1 MRDSS
6 TMGAT
11 VLRQGRR
18 GASYL
23 LALSVISLPDY
34 MLGTL
39 AAFPALLGHVSLG
52 SLARAGLGL
61 DGRGPDDEVGMARN
75 R

>member
-1 MRDSS
+1 MDDSS

-23 LALSVISLPDY
+23 LALSVISLPDDR
-34 MLGTL
+34 LGTL
-39 AAFPALLGHVSLG
+39 AAFPALLGYLSLG
-52 SLARAGLGL
+52 SLARPGLGL
-61 DGRGPDDEVGMARN
+61 DGRGPDDEVRMARN
-75 R
+75 Q